1 MLTYDEKS
9 CIINK
14 KRRNYN
20 MKPNVFISSTFYD
33 LKYVREDL
41 ANFIRS
47 RDFEPVLFEN
57 GDVWYIPGKE
67 LESSCYDAMKK
78 SDMAILIIG
87 GNFGTESNEFTEEQK
102 KEAEEFVSIT
112 QNEFKTAI
120 DNDITVFA
128 FVDSKV
134 ANEYDIYIE
143 NKDKF
148 IENPNYINFK
158 ATNDIR
164 VFNFLQYIYSLK
176 TISVTNF
183 SKVSEIKEFLAK
195 QWSDMFKRFLEEQK
209 RNKEIDTIKKS
220 INKLENVV
228 ANMEMMMDAVGKSVL
243 KESKEYE
250 NIKNKQQAQEICET
264 LTDILPLIST
274 DYKGTRADD
283 LFDAIK
289 ESSDKLKSLNS
300 SSDDDLELA
309 EHINEIFYNCFL
321 KRNFDIDYVFNEN
334 VLSYLLQINEQLKK
348 PDIVKEIKI
357 LLDKKYYDRIV
368 LFYDSDD

>member
-1 MLTYDEKS
+1 
-9 CIINK
+9 
-14 KRRNYN
+14 

-274 DYKGTRADD
+274 DSKGTRADD

-289 ESSDKLKSLNS
+289 ESSNKIKSLNS
-300 SSDDDLELA
+300 SSDDDLELD
-309 EHINEIFYNCFL
+309 EHINEVFYNCFL

-348 PDIVKEIKI
+348 ADIVKEIKI
-357 LLDKKYYDRIV
+357 LLDKKYYDRMV